1 MDVRKLVILVG
12 ALLIA
17 GVTAFMARSMFSG
30 GSAVPTAAAAPAEP
44 VGTEV
49 LVAAKPLPLGTI
61 ITPEMLTFQPWPK
74 DMVEKAYFL
83 KGQTD
88 PATLAGKVVRHT
100 VIAGQPVTQ
109 GALIGPG
116 ESGFLAAALSP
127 GMRAITVS
135 VSATTSVGGFIF
147 PGDRVDLV
155 LTQDVGG
162 EGGSLRAAETIVRN
176 LRVLAVDQR
185 VDDTSTQVQVGST
198 VTLEVTPKLVE
209 KISVAQ
215 GLGSLSLSLRSIA
228 DNAAELER
236 AIAAGEVEVGDNQD
250 EAADRALERAVAKLP
265 SDVNPTFTTSPEV
278 SRFRRETYAAAPA
291 GGRSAGGGAALMP
304 ARPKGPV
311 VRVSRGNQVTEV
323 SLGAN

>member
-1 MDVRKLVILVG
+1 MDVRKLLLLVG
-12 ALLIA
+12 ALLVA
-17 GVTAFMARSMFSG
+17 GVSAFMARSMFAD
-30 GSAVPTAAAAPAEP
+30 GSAVATAAAAPAQP
-44 VGTEV
+44 AGTEV
-49 LVAAKPLPLGTI
+49 LVATKPLPLGTI
-61 ITPEMLTFQPWPK
+61 ITADMLTFQPWPK
-74 DMVEKAYFL
+74 DMVEQAYFL

-100 VIAGQPVTQ
+100 IIGGQPVTQ

-155 LTQDVGG
+155 LTQDIGG
-162 EGGSLRAAETIVRN
+162 EGTSLRAAETIVRN

-185 VDDTSTQVQVGST
+185 VDDTATQAQVGST

-215 GLGSLSLSLRSIA
+215 GLGSLSLSLRSIS
-228 DNAAELER
+228 DSAAELER
-236 AIAAGEVEVGDNQD
+236 AIAAGEVDVDDND
-250 EAADRALERAVAKLP
+250 TAADRALELAVAKRP
-265 SDVNPTFTTSPEV
+265 SDSNPTFTTSPEV
-278 SRFRRETYAAAPA
+278 SRFRGEIFAAASPRA
-291 GGRSAGGGAALMP
+291 GGTNAPIASVQPR
-304 ARPKGPV
+304 GPV
-311 VRVSRGNQVTEV
+311 VRVARGNQVTEV
-323 SLGAN
+323 SVGAN

>member
-1 MDVRKLVILVG
+1 MDVRKLIILVG

-17 GVTAFMARSMFSG
+17 GATAFMARSMFTG
-30 GSAVPTAAAAPAEP
+30 GEVKAAAAAPVEP

-61 ITPEMLTFQPWPK
+61 ITVEMLTFQPWPK

-100 VIAGQPVTQ
+100 IIAGQPVTQ

-127 GMRAITVS
+127 GMRAITVP
-135 VSATTSVGGFIF
+135 VSATTAVGGFIF
-147 PGDRVDLV
+147 PGDRVDVL
-155 LTQDVGG
+155 LTQDVAAGAVQ
-162 EGGSLRAAETIVRN
+162 LRAAETIVRN
-176 LRVLAVDQR
+176 VRVLAVDQR
-185 VDDTSTQVQVGST
+185 VDETSTQVQIGST
-198 VTLEVTPKLVE
+198 VTIEVTPKIVE

-236 AIAAGEVEVGDNQD
+236 AIAAGEVDVDGNDD
-250 EAADRALERAVAKLP
+250 AADRALELALAKRP
-265 SDVNPTFTTSPEV
+265 SDANPTFTTSPEV
-278 SRFRRETYAAAPA
+278 SRFRRETAAPA
-291 GGRSAGGGAALMP
+291 APGSAAVGP
-304 ARPKGPV
+304 AKPKGPV
-311 VRVSRGNQVTEV
+311 VRVTRGNQVTEV
-323 SLGAN
+323 ALGAN